1 MLGKVSSAYTCW
13 DEHVRRRAW
22 GCLLWV
28 TQGTAVLCFM
38 VCTQQVC
45 EPRDLQWW
53 ENDMA
58 SRKDV
63 LMAVF
68 TSCDKCVLWGFGGT
82 YCRSLQGDNQGHVEA
97 GVIEG
102 MCGLCRNLWGYFG
115 QSQLG
120 NCGGE
125 IRLVPMSWDLGDLQ
139 EYVIGY
145 WNKYA
150 VYSAL
155 YYGFGFQL
163 PAVMK
168 FIVMCFKYGTMCAT
182 NMPKTTQQTAT

>member
-1 MLGKVSSAYTCW
+1 LCSSRRLRPQQHQFEIPAASFTLRSAKHVASGRPRHVRSYPRTDTVVMLGKVSSAYTCW

-22 GCLLWV
+22 GCLLRV

-45 EPRDLQWW
+45 ELRDLQWW

-82 YCRSLQGDNQGHVEA
+82 DCRSFQGDSQGHVEA

-102 MCGLCRNLWGYFG
+102 MCGLCRNVWGYFG

-120 NCGGE
+120 NWGGGRYGLYRCRGIWE
-125 IRLVPMSWDLGDLQ
+125 IYR
-139 EYVIGY
+139 
-145 WNKYA
+145 N
-150 VYSAL
+150 
-155 YYGFGFQL
+155 
-163 PAVMK
+163 
-168 FIVMCFKYGTMCAT
+168 T
-182 NMPKTTQQTAT
+182 